1 MSKKGEKANERDA
14 AGIGPHARERAGL
27 VPLSEMKGWNVVDGG
42 ADIRSWEV
50 RTLAGRI
57 LGHVRDML
65 IDRKAGE
72 VVMLDVD
79 LAGSDKRAML
89 PLRLAEVDR
98 TRRVVRA
105 DSGDLQAYEAST
117 GARLTTEELGRV
129 RPQRQAKPVRHAA
142 ERVVER
148 RPVVEETIVRRRP
161 ADDSETRL

>member
-1 MSKKGEKANERDA
+1 MSKKAQKPNERDA
-14 AGIGPHARERAGL
+14 AGVGPHARERGEL
-27 VPLSEMKGWNVVDGG
+27 MRMSEMKGWNVVDGG

-50 RTLAGRI
+50 RTLAGRV

-65 IDRKAGE
+65 VDRKAGE

-89 PLRLAEVDR
+89 PLRLVEVDR
-98 TRRVVRA
+98 TRRQVRA
-105 DSGDLQAYEAST
+105 DSGDLQSYEEKS
-117 GARLTTEELGRV
+117 GARLTTQELDAI
-129 RPQRQAKPVRHAA
+129 RPQRQAKPGKNVA

-148 RPVVEETIVRRRP
+148 RPVVEETIVRRRV